1 MADINKTVVPADA
14 FSTVDHDEYAAAEAQ
29 AKESVGNYTLKLK
42 RPFTFEGQTFD
53 ELNFDFEGLTGD
65 DALAIEDELQAIG
78 KPTISPTFSGQFL
91 VRMAARACTNTIIDA
106 SGRPRRIGDDALRA
120 LPIFEFNRVRG
131 KGSLFFAGIGAV
143 TGDGGVWLRRQCLTM
158 AKTNQTP
165 VSYWLSLPLPSLC
178 KWIKVSNQLV
188 KEARERRKNK

>member
-1 MADINKTVVPADA
+1 MEFIIISGMSGAGK
-14 FSTVDHDEYAAAEAQ
+14 SSAAAFLEDLGFYCVDNMPVALITSF
-29 AKESVGNYTLKLK
+29 AGLCMAGAGTGKYSRVALVTDIRG
-42 RPFTFEGQTFD
+42 GQTFD

-106 SGRPRRIGDDALRA
+106 SGHPRRIGDDALRA

-131 KGSLFFAGIGAV
+131 K
-143 TGDGGVWLRRQCLTM
+143 
-158 AKTNQTP
+158 
-165 VSYWLSLPLPSLC
+165 
-178 KWIKVSNQLV
+178 
-188 KEARERRKNK
+188 ARSFLLASEL

>member
-42 RPFTFEGQTFD
+42 RPFTYEGQTFD

-106 SGRPRRIGDDALRA
+106 SGP
-120 LPIFEFNRVRG
+120 
-131 KGSLFFAGIGAV
+131 AV
-143 TGDGGVWLRRQCLTM
+143 SAT
-158 AKTNQTP
+158 TP
-165 VSYWLSLPLPSLC
+165 CAPCPS
-178 KWIKVSNQLV
+178 SSSTAS
-188 KEARERRKNK
+188 EARPALFCWHRSCNRRRRRLAPQAMSYDGEKQSDPRFLLAVAAPAVPVQVDQSQQPACEGGAGATQE

>member
-42 RPFTFEGQTFD
+42 RPFTYEGQTFD

-106 SGRPRRIGDDALRA
+106 SGHPRRIGDDALRA

-131 KGSLFFAGIGAV
+131 KSRSFLLASE
-143 TGDGGVWLRRQCLTM
+143 L
-158 AKTNQTP
+158 
-165 VSYWLSLPLPSLC
+165 
-178 KWIKVSNQLV
+178 
-188 KEARERRKNK
+188 

>member
-1 MADINKTVVPADA
+1 MDKLTWY
-14 FSTVDHDEYAAAEAQ
+14 DEDGRLYCRRGYEVALARLASYEATELMPDEIVKMGMMFED
-29 AKESVGNYTLKLK
+29 KESVGNYTLKLK
-42 RPFTFEGQTFD
+42 RPFTYEGQTFD

-106 SGRPRRIGDDALRA
+106 SGHPRRIGDDALRA

-131 KGSLFFAGIGAV
+131 K
-143 TGDGGVWLRRQCLTM
+143 
-158 AKTNQTP
+158 
-165 VSYWLSLPLPSLC
+165 
-178 KWIKVSNQLV
+178 
-188 KEARERRKNK
+188 ARSFLLASEL

>member
-42 RPFTFEGQTFD
+42 RPFTYEGQTFD

-65 DALAIEDELQAIG
+65 DALAIEDELQAI
-78 KPTISPTFSGQFL
+78 QFL

-106 SGRPRRIGDDALRA
+106 SGHPRRIGDDALRA

-131 KGSLFFAGIGAV
+131 K
-143 TGDGGVWLRRQCLTM
+143 
-158 AKTNQTP
+158 
-165 VSYWLSLPLPSLC
+165 
-178 KWIKVSNQLV
+178 
-188 KEARERRKNK
+188 ARSFLLASEL

>member
-1 MADINKTVVPADA
+1 MFLPTLSPPSITT
-14 FSTVDHDEYAAAEAQ
+14 STPPPRRRPGERRQ
-29 AKESVGNYTLKLK
+29 FTLKLK
-42 RPFTFEGQTFD
+42 RPFTYEGQTFD

-91 VRMAARACTNTIIDA
+91 VRMAARACTNTIVDA

-131 KGSLFFAGIGAV
+131 K
-143 TGDGGVWLRRQCLTM
+143 
-158 AKTNQTP
+158 
-165 VSYWLSLPLPSLC
+165 
-178 KWIKVSNQLV
+178 
-188 KEARERRKNK
+188 ARSFLLASEL

>member
-1 MADINKTVVPADA
+1 MADTNKTFVPADA

-29 AKESVGNYTLKLK
+29 AKKSEGNY
-42 RPFTFEGQTFD
+42 EGQTFD

-91 VRMAARACTNTIIDA
+91 VRMAARACTNTIVDA
-106 SGRPRRIGDDALRA
+106 SGHPRRIGDDALRA

-131 KGSLFFAGIGAV
+131 K
-143 TGDGGVWLRRQCLTM
+143 
-158 AKTNQTP
+158 
-165 VSYWLSLPLPSLC
+165 
-178 KWIKVSNQLV
+178 
-188 KEARERRKNK
+188 ARSFLLASEL